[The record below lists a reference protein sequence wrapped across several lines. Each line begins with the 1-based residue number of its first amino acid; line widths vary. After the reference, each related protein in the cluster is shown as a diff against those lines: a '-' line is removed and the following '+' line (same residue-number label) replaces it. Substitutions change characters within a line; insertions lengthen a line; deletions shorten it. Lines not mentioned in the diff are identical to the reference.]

1 MQRSKNGARRTSE
14 RHPTGQTI
22 KTRPAQGVAKKIS
35 LKKPDDRGIVIGLLK
50 RVMAEN
56 GKLFF
61 RQYLLAIV
69 CLILVAATTAF
80 LAWIMR
86 SVIDEIFV
94 ERNQAAIVTLP
105 LIVFASFV
113 VRGIASYGQ
122 GVILARI
129 GNNIVARYQRRL
141 FAHLTELS
149 VDFFGENR
157 SAHLAA
163 RINQNVAGIRD
174 TLNLTITSIARDAMS
189 LVFLIAV
196 MIYQDPL
203 LSMIA
208 LLAGP
213 PIAWM
218 IASLAKKLRVA
229 TRQSIDLNARV
240 LGAMQE
246 TAQGITVVKA
256 FTMEKPLRQRIE
268 TLILAAEERSN
279 RIAMITERTTP
290 VTEIVAGIAISGVI
304 AYSGYRA
311 IVYGYSPGAMF
322 AFITALLLA
331 YDPARRL
338 AKLQVQLE
346 RALVNAQ
353 MIYEILDLEPRQPD
367 RPDAKVLNVDKAG
380 IVFDK
385 VGFAYYAGEPVLKE
399 LSFTAPAGKTTAL
412 IGASGGGKS
421 TVVALLQRF
430 YDVESGQI
438 LVDGEDIRNVTKGS
452 LRGAIAYVPQSPY
465 LFEGTIRENIRL
477 GRPDA
482 TDAEIEEAAR
492 LAQADEFILAQP
504 QGYDTPLGENGISL
518 SGGQRQRLSIA
529 RALVRDA
536 PILLLDEATSA
547 LDNQSETL
555 VQAALEQAM
564 KNRTVIVV
572 AHRLSTI
579 VSADQILVVDGGE
592 IVERGTHDEL
602 VDKPDGIYARFY
614 GLQAR
619 DTSPKAKPRAKAVA
633 ETVRG

>member
-1 MQRSKNGARRTSE
+1 MT
-14 RHPTGQTI
+14 TT
-22 KTRPAQGVAKKIS
+22 KIS
-35 LKKPDDRGIVIGLLK
+35 LTKPTERGLVTGLLK
-50 RVMAEN
+50 RIIEEN
-56 GKLFF
+56 GRLFL
-61 RQYLLAIV
+61 RQYAIAIV
-69 CLILVAATTAF
+69 CLVLVAASTAF

-94 ERNQAAIVTLP
+94 LQNRAAIVTLP
-105 LIVFASFV
+105 IVIFLAFTI
-113 VRGIASYGQ
+113 RGLATYGQ

-141 FAHLTELS
+141 FAHLLDLS

-174 TLNLTITSIARDAMS
+174 TLNLTVTSITRDLLT
-189 LVFLIAV
+189 LVFLVFV
-196 MIYQDPL
+196 MVYQDPL
-203 LSMIA
+203 LSLIA

-213 PIAWM
+213 PIALM
-218 IASLAKKLRVA
+218 IAGLARKLRVA

-240 LGAMQE
+240 LGSMQE
-246 TAQGITVVKA
+246 AAQGITVVKA
-256 FTMEKPLRQRIE
+256 FTMEKPLRERIE
-268 TLILAAEERSN
+268 HLILAAEERSN
-279 RIAMITERTTP
+279 RIAVITERTTP
-290 VTEIVAGIAISGVI
+290 VTEVVAGIAIAGVI

-311 IVYGYSPGAMF
+311 ITYGYSPGAMF

-353 MIYEILDLEPRQPD
+353 MIYEILDLEPRQADPA
-367 RPDAKVLNVDKAG
+367 DAQGLVVEKG
-380 IVFDK
+380 EIVFKD
-385 VGFAYYAGEPVLKE
+385 VGFAYHSNEPVLRG

-421 TVVALLQRF
+421 TIIALLQRF
-430 YDVESGQI
+430 YDVEHGRILIDGQ
-438 LVDGEDIRNVTKGS
+438 DIRNVTKSS
-452 LRGAIAYVPQSPY
+452 LRSTIAYVPQTPY
-465 LFEGTIRENIRL
+465 LFEGTIRDNIRL

-482 TDAEIEEAAR
+482 SDAEIEEAAR
-492 LAQADEFILAQP
+492 LAQAEEFIIAQ
-504 QGYDTPLGENGISL
+504 QKGYDTPLGENGVSL

-529 RALVRDA
+529 RALVRNA

-547 LDNQSETL
+547 LDTQSETL

-564 KNRTVIVV
+564 KNRTVLVV

-579 VSADQILVVDGGE
+579 VNADQILVIDSGE
-592 IVERGTHDEL
+592 IVERGTHGEL
-602 VDKPDGIYARFY
+602 VGRPDGHYARFY
-614 GLQAR
+614 GLQTHADR
-619 DTSPKAKPRAKAVA
+619 PHAEAIADTIRA
-633 ETVRG
+633 

>member
-1 MQRSKNGARRTSE
+1 MSKKTTAGQAAGAT
-14 RHPTGQTI
+14 T
-22 KTRPAQGVAKKIS
+22 KKRIS
-35 LKKPDDRGIVIGLLK
+35 LKEPGERGLVLRLLK
-50 RVMAEN
+50 RIIQEN
-56 GKLFF
+56 GRQFL
-61 RQYLLAIV
+61 RQYVMAIV
-69 CLILVAATTAF
+69 CLVLVAASTAF

-86 SVIDEIFV
+86 SVIDDIFV
-94 ERNQAAIVTLP
+94 NQNRAAIVTLP
-105 LIVFASFV
+105 IVVFLAFAT
-113 VRGIASYGQ
+113 RGLATYGQ

-129 GNNIVARYQRRL
+129 GNHIVARYQRRL
-141 FAHLTELS
+141 FAHLMALS

-174 TLNLTITSIARDAMS
+174 TLNLTVTSIARDLLTLIF
-189 LVFLIAV
+189 LVFV

-208 LLAGP
+208 LIAGP
-213 PIAWM
+213 PIALM
-218 IASLAKKLRVA
+218 IGILARKLRVV

-240 LGAMQE
+240 LGSIQE
-246 TAQGITVVKA
+246 AAQGITVVKA
-256 FTMEKPLRQRIE
+256 FTMEKPLRARIE
-268 TLILAAEERSN
+268 TLILGAEERSN
-279 RIAMITERTTP
+279 RIAVITERTTP
-290 VTEIVAGIAISGVI
+290 VTEIVAGLAIAGVI

-353 MIYEILDLEPRQPD
+353 MIYEILDLEPGQADKPGAPALKVD
-367 RPDAKVLNVDKAG
+367 RAE
-380 IVFDK
+380 IVFEN
-385 VGFAYYAGEPVLKE
+385 VGFGYHPGEPVLKGM
-399 LSFTAPAGKTTAL
+399 SFTARPGRTTAL

-421 TVVALLQRF
+421 TVISLLQRF
-430 YDVESGQI
+430 YDVSEGAIRIDGQ
-438 LVDGEDIRNVTKGS
+438 DIRDVATAS
-452 LRGAIAYVPQSPY
+452 LRAQIAYVPQTPY

-482 TDAEIEEAAR
+482 TDDEIAEAAR
-492 LAQADEFILAQP
+492 QAQAEEFILAQP

-529 RALVRDA
+529 RALVRNA

-547 LDNQSETL
+547 LDTRSETL
-555 VQAALEQAM
+555 VQAALDEAM
-564 KNRTVIVV
+564 KNRTVLVV

-579 VSADQILVVDGGE
+579 VGADQILVVDGGE
-592 IVERGTHDEL
+592 IVERGSHEEL
-602 VDKPDGIYARFY
+602 VGRRDGLYARFH
-614 GLQAR
+614 GLQSSDRRGGTATR
-619 DTSPKAKPRAKAVA
+619 PEEIAAS
-633 ETVRG
+633 VRS

>member
-1 MQRSKNGARRTSE
+1 MSK
-14 RHPTGQTI
+14 
-22 KTRPAQGVAKKIS
+22 KKKLS
-35 LKKPDDRGIVIGLLK
+35 LKKASERGLVIGLV
-50 RVMAEN
+50 RRIMAEN
-56 GKLFF
+56 GRAFVG
-61 RQYLLAIV
+61 QYALAIV
-69 CLILVAATTAF
+69 CLVLVAACTAF

-86 SVIDEIFV
+86 DVIDKIFV
-94 ERNQAAIVTLP
+94 ERNQTAIAWLSLAVFVT
-105 LIVFASFV
+105 FA
-113 VRGIASYGQ
+113 VRGIATYGQ

-163 RINQNVAGIRD
+163 RINQNVSGIRD
-174 TLNLTITSIARDAMS
+174 TLNLTVTSIARDLLS
-189 LVFLIAV
+189 LIFLVGVMVF
-196 MIYQDPL
+196 QDPL
-203 LSMIA
+203 LSLIA
-208 LLAGP
+208 LVAGP
-213 PIAWM
+213 PVAIM
-218 IASLAKKLRVA
+218 IGKLARKLRVA
-229 TRQSIDLNARV
+229 TRQAIDLNARV
-240 LGAMQE
+240 LGSMQE
-246 TAQGITVVKA
+246 VAQGIAVVKA
-256 FTMEKPLRQRIE
+256 FTMEEALRARIE

-279 RIAMITERTTP
+279 RIAVITERTSP
-290 VTEIVAGIAISGVI
+290 VTEIVAGLAIAGVI

-353 MIYEILDLEPRQPD
+353 MIYEILDLKPRQADGPNAAALAVSTGEIEFRD
-367 RPDAKVLNVDKAG
+367 VR
-380 IVFDK
+380 FS
-385 VGFAYYAGEPVLKE
+385 YYAGEPVLKG
-399 LSFTAPAGKTTAL
+399 LSFVAPAGRTTAL

-430 YDVESGQI
+430 YDVEGGAI
-438 LVDGEDIRNVTKGS
+438 LVDGQDIRDVTKRS
-452 LRGAIAYVPQSPY
+452 LRSSIAYVPQQPT

-482 TDAEIEEAAR
+482 TDAQIEEAAR
-492 LAQADEFILAQP
+492 LAQADEFIRAQP
-504 QGYDTPLGENGISL
+504 LGYDTPLGENGASL

-547 LDNQSETL
+547 LDTRSETL
-555 VQAALEQAM
+555 VQAALDEAM

-579 VSADQILVVDGGE
+579 VGADQILVVDGGQ
-592 IVERGTHDEL
+592 IVERGTHGEL
-602 VDKPDGIYARFY
+602 VGRPNGLYARFY
-614 GLQAR
+614 GLQMHGQPAAEAIAR
-619 DTSPKAKPRAKAVA
+619 
-633 ETVRG
+633 TVHG